1 MADRVSIVPGKSD
14 ADLAADY
21 KSQMEAALTQV
32 CNIVN
37 DAKANGLT
45 ISYGTGDGPMGRH
58 VISNLIIARHY

>member
-1 MADRVSIVPGKSD
+1 MGEHVTIVPGKPD

-21 KSQMEAALTQV
+21 KSQMESALTQV

-37 DAKANGLT
+37 DAKANGLIIT
-45 ISYGTGDGPMGRH
+45 YGTGDGPMGRH